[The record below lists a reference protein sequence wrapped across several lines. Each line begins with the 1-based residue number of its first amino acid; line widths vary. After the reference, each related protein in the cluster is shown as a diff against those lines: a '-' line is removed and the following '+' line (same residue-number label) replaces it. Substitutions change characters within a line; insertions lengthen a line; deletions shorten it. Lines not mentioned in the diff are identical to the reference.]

1 MNLDNCSAEGDL
13 PGRRGSTPRTDAG
26 NGDWAMLDIA
36 GRAPRR
42 VLPEPLFIF
51 ELANNHMGDVEHGL
65 RVIAEFGALA
75 QEFDFSFAFKLQ
87 FRELESFIHPAYKNR
102 TDIKYIKRFSETRLD
117 RGETRRLVDA
127 IKANGF
133 LAMCTPFDEASVD
146 RIVED
151 GFDILKIASCSFTDW
166 PLLEKIAGV
175 DLPIV
180 GSTAG
185 VPAAEMDN
193 VVAFLRHRDKDFALM
208 ACVAQYPTP
217 HAALELNQIDVLKER
232 YPQLRIGYSTHEDP
246 NETTPIAMAIAKGA
260 VLFEKHVGVSTE
272 VYPLNAYSANPAQ
285 ARAWLQAAK
294 RAYEIAGVVG
304 ARIEPSAAELAALR
318 DLRRGAF
325 LKRPIA
331 KGQRI
336 ASDDVFFA
344 IPTQP
349 GQITANDWSKYSIFT
364 ATQDLAADAPVM
376 AAETERKEVRAKV
389 LSIVARVKN
398 LLAESKG
405 VVPGEAE
412 LEISHH
418 FGLDKF
424 DEFGTTMVTV
434 VNRGYCKKL
443 IVVLPGQ
450 RHPEQFHQRKE
461 ETFHVLH
468 GELKLRLDDAERICR
483 PGAVVTIPPGV
494 RHAFESEAGAVFE
507 EISSTHFAND
517 SFYTDASINQNPNRK
532 TLLRYWL

>member
-1 MNLDNCSAEGDL
+1 
-13 PGRRGSTPRTDAG
+13 
-26 NGDWAMLDIA
+26 MLDRSC
-36 GRAPRR
+36 RAPRR
-42 VLPEPLFIF
+42 ALPEPLFVF

-65 RVIAEFGALA
+65 RVINEFGALA
-75 QEFDFSFAFKLQ
+75 KEFDFSFAFKLQ
-87 FRELESFIHPAYKNR
+87 FRELDSFIHPDYKNR

-117 RGETRRLVDA
+117 RDETRRLVDA
-127 IKANGF
+127 IKSNGF
-133 LAMCTPFDEASVD
+133 LAMCTPFDEISVD

-166 PLLEKIAGV
+166 PLLEKIASV
-175 DLPIV
+175 DLPII

-185 VPAAEMDN
+185 VPCAEMDN
-193 VVAFLRHRDKDFALM
+193 VVAFLSHRDKDFALM

-217 HAALELNQIDVLKER
+217 HKALELNQIDVLKQR

-246 NETTPIAMAIAKGA
+246 NETTPVAMAIAKGA
-260 VLFEKHVGVSTE
+260 VLFEKHVGAPTD

-285 ARAWLQAAK
+285 ARAWLTAAK
-294 RAYEIAGVVG
+294 RAYEIAGVAG
-304 ARIEPSAAELAALR
+304 ERIEPSKQELDALR

-336 ASDDVFFA
+336 TDADVFFA

-349 GQITANDWSKYSIFT
+349 GQVTANDWSKYSIYV
-364 ATQDLAADAPVM
+364 ATQDLAQDAPVM
-376 AAETERKEVRAKV
+376 ADETERKEVRAKV
-389 LSIVARVKN
+389 LSIVSRVKN

-424 DEFGTTMVTV
+424 DEFGITMVTV

-450 RHPEQFHQRKE
+450 RHPEQFHERKE

-468 GELKLRLDDAERICR
+468 GELRLRLDDEERICK
-483 PGAVVTIPPGV
+483 PGAVITIAPGV
-494 RHAFESEAGAVFE
+494 RHAFESEKGAVFE
-507 EISSTHFAND
+507 EISSTHFVND
-517 SFYTDASINQNPNRK
+517 SFYTDATINQNPNRK
-532 TLLRYWL
+532 TMLRYWL

>member
-1 MNLDNCSAEGDL
+1 
-13 PGRRGSTPRTDAG
+13 
-26 NGDWAMLDIA
+26 MLDA
-36 GRAPRR
+36 SCNPPQKA
-42 VLPEPLFIF
+42 LPEPLFIF

-65 RVIAEFGALA
+65 RVIEEFGALKKD
-75 QEFDFSFAFKLQ
+75 FPFSFAFKLQ
-87 FRELESFIHPAYKNR
+87 FRELDSFIHPAYKNR

-117 RGETRRLVDA
+117 RDETRRLVAA
-127 IKANGF
+127 IKDQGF

-166 PLLEKIAGV
+166 PLLEKIATV
-175 DLPIV
+175 HLPIV

-185 VPAAEMDN
+185 VPCAEMDN
-193 VVAFLRHRDKDFALM
+193 VVAFLRHREKDFALM

-217 HAALELNQIDVLKER
+217 NAALQLNQIDVLKER
-232 YPQLRIGYSTHEDP
+232 YAPLRIGYSTHEDP
-246 NETTPIAMAIAKGA
+246 SETVPVAMAVAKGA
-260 VLFEKHVGVSTE
+260 TLFEKHVGVPTDA
-272 VYPLNAYSANPAQ
+272 YPLNAYSANPQQ
-285 ARAWLQAAK
+285 ARAWLEAARK
-294 RAYEIAGVVG
+294 AYEIAGAAG
-304 ARIEPSAAELAALR
+304 ERIEPSKAELDALR

-325 LKRPIA
+325 LRRPIA

-336 ASDDVFFA
+336 ASADVFFA

-349 GQITANDWSKYSIFT
+349 GQITANDWSKYSVFT
-364 ATQDLAADAPVM
+364 ATQDMAADAAVM
-376 AAETERKEVRAKV
+376 EATTERQEVRAKV
-389 LSIVARVKN
+389 LSIVSRVKK

-418 FGLDKF
+418 FGLEKF
-424 DEFGTTMVTV
+424 DEFGITMVTV

-450 RHPEQFHQRKE
+450 KHPEQFHREKE

-468 GELKLRLDDAERICR
+468 GELKLKLDDEERVCR
-483 PGAVVTIPPGV
+483 PGAVVTIAPGV
-494 RHAFESEAGAVFE
+494 RHAFESPEGAVFE
-507 EISSTHFAND
+507 EISSTHFVND
-517 SFYTDASINQNPNRK
+517 SFYTDSAINKNPNRK